1 MNEPT
6 VFSRDIL
13 IGSMRASVRA
23 GVPLN
28 AAGRAGLMLLA
39 FESAEHARD
48 AIALLPS
55 DDQWDLAA
63 EYLDGLAAVETVDT
77 QPPRSVA
84 AGGRTR

>member
-1 MNEPT
+1 MSDGT
-6 VFSRDIL
+6 VFARDIL
-13 IGSMRASVRA
+13 IGSLRAAVRA

-39 FESAEHARD
+39 FGSPEEARD

-55 DDQWDLAA
+55 DDQWQLAA

-84 AGGRTR
+84 AGGGPR